1 METQRTFGNP
11 RQESS
16 RDRLIGR
23 ATARV
28 SRRSAGMTPEAV
40 PRLRGKRSPV
50 VSAGI
55 AALGIALMGLLTAAC
70 GNPSGVPPKP
80 HVVVPLAVAH
90 HPYTVIVFHT
100 VKGPL
105 LADGKTDYTLYE
117 FNSTCNAVCLT
128 IWPALTVPAGETPK
142 AGPGVRVML
151 GTETDAD
158 GQTQVTADGFP
169 LYLYSGDHA
178 PGQVNGQAVHS
189 FGGTWQA
196 VRPNG
201 ALLPLPVVVV
211 SHRLGA
217 KNTF

>member
-1 METQRTFGNP
+1 METQRTFAGS
-11 RQESS
+11 RLESC
-16 RDRLIGR
+16 RDRLTDR
-23 ATARV
+23 ATV
-28 SRRSAGMTPEAV
+28 ELGHRSAGMNQRAV

-55 AALGIALMGLLTAAC
+55 AALGIALMGLLATAC

-80 HVVVPLAVAH
+80 HVVVPLAVTH
-90 HPYTVIVFHT
+90 HPYTVVVFHT

-178 PGQVNGQAVHS
+178 PGQVNGQAIHS

-211 SHRLGA
+211 SQRFKP